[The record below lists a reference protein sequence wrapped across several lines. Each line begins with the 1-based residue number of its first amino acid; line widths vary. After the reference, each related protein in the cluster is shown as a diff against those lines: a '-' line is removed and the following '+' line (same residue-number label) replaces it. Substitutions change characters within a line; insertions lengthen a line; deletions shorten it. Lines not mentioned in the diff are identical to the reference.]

1 MNATHEVY
9 NKRIKVLENARDIAA
24 SFNWKCVKRP
34 AAPSVETHTTDRYT
48 NVTTAEQAKL
58 REK

>member
-9 NKRIKVLENARDIAA
+9 NKRIKVLENARGNAA
-24 SFNWKCVKRP
+24 SFNWKRVKRP

-48 NVTTAEQAKL
+48 NVTKAEQAKL